1 MSIPS
6 IQNSALNLLNSLVGW
21 TDVYLV
27 VKKTTGSPSLG
38 FNVTE
43 IEIPIQALVSKNE
56 SAYMKADVTNNMEFK
71 ICKLFKED
79 IESANTTYSTN
90 IPTDYRK
97 LKQNEEIKLKIIDG
111 TYYQIT
117 NTSSGSYK
125 DRSLII
131 LEVERKA

>member
-1 MSIPS
+1 MIEW
-6 IQNSALNLLNSLVGW
+6 SL
-21 TDVYLV
+21 
-27 VKKTTGSPSLG
+27 
-38 FNVTE
+38 
-43 IEIPIQALVSKNE
+43 
-56 SAYMKADVTNNMEFK
+56 
-71 ICKLFKED
+71 
-79 IESANTTYSTN
+79 
-90 IPTDYRK
+90 IPTIVLALILSNWINYVLVHTVLIPLKKRKARNVDIMNDIAEK